1 MDTLDFPARGGHHGS
16 QIAPE
21 TAPQQHDCGP
31 GAPAA
36 AFAGTDMSRYE
47 LLDNVTHQDLRVS
60 TLLGTGIDDPVGL
73 VPAWPT
79 EFAELQREY
88 PIFLRRDEA
97 DGSFQ
102 AVALLGF
109 DAGEN
114 LFIGP
119 DGWNTSYLPGAVAR
133 GPFAIGF
140 QEQLQGGMLQNEP
153 VIHVDVDHP
162 RVARDGDGTPVFLPH
177 GGHSPYLEHVLTVL
191 KGIHDGAE
199 AARALYPALDA
210 LGLIQPVELDLQ
222 FDQEHHARLTGLYG
236 IDRDRLAALDAQQ
249 LHGLHTSGMLE
260 GIYLML
266 CSMYNVRHMIAEKQ
280 RRLRAQA
287 GAEAGRAG

>member
-1 MDTLDFPARGGHHGS
+1 MP
-16 QIAPE
+16 
-21 TAPQQHDCGP
+21 
-31 GAPAA
+31 
-36 AFAGTDMSRYE
+36 RYE
-47 LLDNVTHQDLRVS
+47 LLDNVTHRDLCVS
-60 TLLGTGIDDPVGL
+60 TRLGMGTHDPAGL

-109 DAGEN
+109 DSGEN
-114 LFIGP
+114 LFIGQ
-119 DGWNTSYLPGAVAR
+119 DGWNASYLPGAVAR

-140 QEQLQGGMLQNEP
+140 QEKLQDAALQREP
-153 VIHVDVDHP
+153 VIHVDIEHP
-162 RVARDGDGTPVFLPH
+162 RIARDGEGTPVFLPH

-191 KGIHDGAE
+191 KGIHDGTE

-210 LGLIQPVELDLQ
+210 LGLIQPVELELQ
-222 FDQEHHARLTGLYG
+222 FDEDHSARLTGLYG
-236 IDRDRLAALDAQQ
+236 IDRDRFAALDAQQ
-249 LHGLHTSGMLE
+249 LHDLHTSGMLE

-266 CSMYNVRHMIAEKQ
+266 SSLYNVRRMIAEKR

-287 GAEAGRAG
+287 GSEVGQAV